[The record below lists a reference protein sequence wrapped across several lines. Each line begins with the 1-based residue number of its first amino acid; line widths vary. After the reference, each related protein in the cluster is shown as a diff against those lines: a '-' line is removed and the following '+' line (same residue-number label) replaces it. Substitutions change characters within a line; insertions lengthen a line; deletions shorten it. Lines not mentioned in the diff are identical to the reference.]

1 MMGAAVLGDPT
12 VGGKPCLEC
21 SPFLQSEEV
30 AGGFAEICFCLSSF
44 VR

>member
-1 MMGAAVLGDPT
+1 MMGVAVLEDPT
-12 VGGKPCLEC
+12 LGGKPCPERRP
-21 SPFLQSEEV
+21 SLQSEEV